1 MDASNGKLTSDV
13 EGFIG
18 KDATVLIIRRILV
31 KYRLEAD
38 ESKREMIE
46 RVHEMH
52 AHYCPVA
59 RSLEGSI
66 EIETRLEIV
75 EHSVRADIGS

>member
-1 MDASNGKLTSDV
+1 VDASNGKLTGDV
-13 EGFIG
+13 EGFVG
-18 KDATVLIIRRILV
+18 KDGKVLIIRRIV
-31 KYRLEAD
+31 VTYRLEAE
-38 ESKREMIE
+38 ESKRELIE

-52 AHYCPVA
+52 AHFCPVA

-75 EHSVRADIGS
+75 